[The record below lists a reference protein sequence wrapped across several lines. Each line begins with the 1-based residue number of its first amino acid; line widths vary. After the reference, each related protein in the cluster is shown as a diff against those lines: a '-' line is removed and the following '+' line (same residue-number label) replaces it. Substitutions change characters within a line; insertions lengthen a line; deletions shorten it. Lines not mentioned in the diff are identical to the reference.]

1 MTLEARFDL
10 SKISGCTFGEYIDPK
25 QMCHLMRT
33 IEFFDR
39 FRCSDEMGYAYGE
52 SGGRRIHAFQGG
64 KIIVR
69 RAEDEADARRILRAL
84 ARVMW
89 GSVKCDC
96 EHAMVHCLSGAC
108 DDCLDDVCGCQLE
121 PPMESGKSEGRLK
134 GWEVLDFAQS
144 LEHGDKYRS
153 AAHNLRQAGG
163 KLAELTEML
172 SRGKGGLA
180 RLENEVR
187 AHCVEAG
194 RLATSFII
202 ETDNGFHAGLGFLLH
217 GLALNMLTGLEALI
231 DLSGKNG
238 QETLTGI
245 PEFVSACLTTFFESE
260 HENLER
266 LKHERE
272 KILSGVSDEDVI
284 MIMDAGYHTARILG
298 KSFPK

>member
-10 SKISGCTFGEYIDPK
+10 SKISGCTFGEYIDPHY
-25 QMCHLMRT
+25 MCRLMRT
-33 IEFFDR
+33 IEFFER

-84 ARVMW
+84 GRVLW

-96 EHAMVHCLSGAC
+96 GHAMVHCLSGAC

-121 PPMESGKSEGRLK
+121 PPMEGGKSEGRLN

-153 AAHNLRQAGG
+153 AAQHLRQAGE
-163 KLAELTEML
+163 KLVKLTEML
-172 SRGKGGLA
+172 SHGKGGLA

-187 AHCVEAG
+187 AHCVEVG
-194 RLATSFII
+194 RLATSFLI
-202 ETDNGFHAGLGFLLH
+202 ETDNGYHAGLGFLLH
-217 GLALNMLTGLEALI
+217 GVALNILAGLEALI
-231 DLSGKNG
+231 ALSGKEA
-238 QETLTGI
+238 QEGLSR
-245 PEFVSACLTTFFESE
+245 VSAFIDECFISLFESR

-266 LKHERE
+266 IETERE
-272 KILSGVSDEDVI
+272 NIVKDLPDDDVVTI
-284 MIMDAGYHTARILG
+284 VDAGFHTARVLR
-298 KSFPK
+298 KVFPK

>member
-10 SKISGCTFGEYIDPK
+10 SKISGCTFGEYIDSK
-25 QMCHLMRT
+25 QMCHLMRS
-33 IEFFDR
+33 IGFFDR
-39 FRCSDEMGYAYGE
+39 FTCSDEMGYAYGE

-84 ARVMW
+84 ARVLW
-89 GSVKCDC
+89 GSVKCEC

-108 DDCLDDVCGCQLE
+108 DDCLEDVCGCQLE
-121 PPMESGKSEGRLK
+121 PPMEGTEPEGRLK

-153 AAHNLRQAGG
+153 AAHNLRQAGE

-172 SRGKGGLA
+172 SRGKEGLA
-180 RLENEVR
+180 RLENDVR

-217 GLALNMLTGLEALI
+217 GVALNILAGLEALI

-238 QETLTGI
+238 QDPLTGI
-245 PEFVSACLTTFFESE
+245 PEFVSECLMTFFESE
-260 HENLER
+260 HESLEKLTR
-266 LKHERE
+266 ERE
-272 KILSGVSDEDVI
+272 KILSGVSDENVI
-284 MIMDAGYHTARILG
+284 MIMNAGYHTARILG